1 MNAPQGHSDPLRA
14 KVRVESYAPQ
24 GHPDPLP
31 ITLLTGFLGSGKTTV
46 LNHLVRTLPRTA
58 ILMNEF
64 GAVAL
69 DHQLLQKMEGPMAL
83 LSGGCVC
90 CTISGS
96 LSPTLKNL
104 WMARQKGDIPAFE
117 RVVVETTGVAD
128 PVPVLDNL
136 LRDNWIRARYRLDG
150 VVTTVDAVFGMG
162 QLDEHFEAV
171 KQVAVADRLLLTKT
185 DLAPVD
191 AVAAL
196 RERLAT
202 LNPAADI
209 IAVTNGEIDPAAIQN
224 LGLWNAETRSLE
236 LARWLK
242 QTRYQPARA
251 GTLGGKPQA
260 ESHDARIQAF
270 SVVLDAPLDRYGLQ
284 SALNM
289 LTSFRA
295 ENLLRFKAIVNLQ
308 DEALPVVLHGVQHVL
323 YPQVQLDA
331 WPDDDRRSRFVFIVR
346 DLDPEFVARLLADF
360 TGAARGAIEP
370 VAQAQP

>member
-1 MNAPQGHSDPLRA
+1 MDAPQGI
-14 KVRVESYAPQ
+14 
-24 GHPDPLP
+24 PDPRRTVAREGLSIPIP

-64 GAVAL
+64 GDVAL

-117 RVVVETTGVAD
+117 RVIIETTGIAD
-128 PVPVLDNL
+128 PAPVLDNL
-136 LRDNWIRARYRLDG
+136 LHDNWVRARYRLDG
-150 VVTTVDAVFGMG
+150 VVTTVDALFGMG
-162 QLDEHFEAV
+162 QLDAHFEAI

-185 DLAPVD
+185 DLAPAD
-191 AVAAL
+191 TVAAL
-196 RERLAT
+196 RKRLTA

-209 IAVTNGEIDPAAIQN
+209 IPVTHGELDPALIQN

-236 LARWLK
+236 GGRWLK
-242 QTRYQPARA
+242 HQRYLPAGASQVGSASPMIGKTRSAQ
-251 GTLGGKPQA
+251 
-260 ESHDARIQAF
+260 HDSRIQAF
-270 SVVLDAPLDRYGLQ
+270 SVTLDAPLDRYGLH
-284 SALNM
+284 SALTM

-295 ENLLRFKAIVNLQ
+295 ENLLRFKAIVNIQ
-308 DEALPVVLHGVQHVL
+308 DEAQPVVLHGVQHVL
-323 YPQVQLDA
+323 YPEARLDA
-331 WPDDDRRSRFVFIVR
+331 WPDDDHRSRFVFIVR
-346 DLDPEFVARLLADF
+346 DLEPEFVAKLLSDF
-360 TGAARGAIEP
+360 TGAARSHAE
-370 VAQAQP
+370 VRA

>member
-1 MNAPQGHSDPLRA
+1 MAAP
-14 KVRVESYAPQ
+14 ES
-24 GHPDPLP
+24 P
-31 ITLLTGFLGSGKTTV
+31 IPVTLLTGFLGSGKTTV

-64 GAVAL
+64 GEVAL
-69 DHQLLQKMEGPMAL
+69 DHQLLQEMDGPMAL

-117 RVVVETTGVAD
+117 RVIIETTGIAD
-128 PVPVLDNL
+128 PAPVLDNL
-136 LRDNWIRARYRLDG
+136 LHDNWVRARYRLDG
-150 VVTTVDAVFGMG
+150 VVTTVDALFGMG

-185 DLAPVD
+185 DLAPAG
-191 AVAAL
+191 AVTAL
-196 RERLAT
+196 RDRLAT

-209 IAVTNGEIDPAAIQN
+209 VTVTHGELDPAAIQN

-236 LARWLK
+236 AMRWLK
-242 QTRYQPARA
+242 PHRYQPANASPLA
-251 GTLGGKPQA
+251 GKARPAL
-260 ESHDARIQAF
+260 HDTRIQAF
-270 SVVLDAPLDRYGLQ
+270 SVMIDTPLDRFGLQ
-284 SALNM
+284 SALGM

-308 DEALPVVLHGVQHVL
+308 DEPQPVVLHGVQHVL
-323 YPQVQLDA
+323 YPEVQLDA
-331 WPDDDRRSRFVFIVR
+331 WPDEDHRSRFVFIVR
-346 DLDPEFVARLLADF
+346 DLEPEFVAKLLADF
-360 TGAARGAIEP
+360 SGAAHRHAESAMP
-370 VAQAQP
+370 VSSS

>member
-1 MNAPQGHSDPLRA
+1 MDA
-14 KVRVESYAPQ
+14 
-24 GHPDPLP
+24 PLP

-64 GAVAL
+64 GEVAL
-69 DHQLLQKMEGPMAL
+69 DHQLLQKMDGPLAL

-96 LSPTLKNL
+96 LSPPLKNL

-117 RVVVETTGVAD
+117 RVLIETTGIAD
-128 PVPVLDNL
+128 PAPVLDNL
-136 LRDNWIRARYRLDG
+136 LHDNWVRARFRLDG
-150 VVTTVDAVFGMG
+150 VVTTVDALFGMG

-185 DLAPVD
+185 DLAP
-191 AVAAL
+191 AETVAAL

-209 IAVTNGEIDPAAIQN
+209 VTVTQGEIDPAAIQN
-224 LGLWNAETRSLE
+224 LGLWNAATRSLE
-236 LARWLK
+236 VARWLK
-242 QTRYQPARA
+242 PQRYQPARA
-251 GTLGGKPQA
+251 SALGGKPA
-260 ESHDARIQAF
+260 VALHDARIQAF
-270 SVVLDAPLDRYGLQ
+270 SVVFDAPLDRYGLQ
-284 SALNM
+284 SALSM

-308 DEALPVVLHGVQHVL
+308 GETQPVVLHGVQHVL
-323 YPQVQLDA
+323 YPEVTLDA
-331 WPDDDRRSRFVFIVR
+331 WPDADHRRRVVFIVR
-346 DLDPEFVARLLADF
+346 DLDPEFVAKLLADF
-360 TGAARGAIEP
+360 SGAAHSPAGAAP
-370 VAQAQP
+370 

>member
-1 MNAPQGHSDPLRA
+1 MDA
-14 KVRVESYAPQ
+14 
-24 GHPDPLP
+24 PLP

-117 RVVVETTGVAD
+117 RVIIETTGIAD
-128 PVPVLDNL
+128 PAPVLDNL
-136 LRDNWIRARYRLDG
+136 LHDNWVRARFRLDG

-185 DLAPVD
+185 DLASPET
-191 AVAAL
+191 VAAL
-196 RERLAT
+196 CERLDK
-202 LNPAADI
+202 LNPAADLI
-209 IAVTNGEIDPAAIQN
+209 TVTHGEVDPAAIQN
-224 LGLWNAETRSLE
+224 LGLWNAETQSLE
-236 LARWLK
+236 ATRWLK
-242 QTRYQPARA
+242 PQRYQPARA
-251 GTLGGKPQA
+251 GTLGGKPTLQGA
-260 ESHDARIQAF
+260 QPELHDARIQSF

-284 SALNM
+284 SALSM

-308 DEALPVVLHGVQHVL
+308 GEAQPVVLHGVQHVF
-323 YPQVQLDA
+323 YPEVKLEA
-331 WPDDDRRSRFVFIVR
+331 WPDDDHRSRFVFIVR
-346 DLDPEFVARLLADF
+346 DLEPAFVEKLLTDFSGVARMHPAP
-360 TGAARGAIEP
+360 E
-370 VAQAQP
+370 QS

>member
-1 MNAPQGHSDPLRA
+1 MDAPPGKS
-14 KVRVESYAPQ
+14 
-24 GHPDPLP
+24 DPLP

-69 DHQLLQKMEGPMAL
+69 DHQLLQKMDGPLAL

-117 RVVVETTGVAD
+117 RVIIETTGIAD
-128 PVPVLDNL
+128 PAPVLDNL
-136 LRDNWIRARYRLDG
+136 LHDNWVRARFRLDG
-150 VVTTVDAVFGMG
+150 VVTTVDALFGMG

-185 DLAPVD
+185 DLAP
-191 AVAAL
+191 AATVAAL
-196 RERLAT
+196 RERLAA

-209 IAVTNGEIDPAAIQN
+209 VSVTHGELDPALIQN

-236 LARWLK
+236 VARWLK
-242 QTRYQPARA
+242 PQRYQPASA
-251 GTLGGKPQA
+251 GKLGGRPGRA
-260 ESHDARIQAF
+260 SHDARIEAF
-270 SVVLDAPLDRYGLQ
+270 TVVLDAPLDRYGLQ
-284 SALNM
+284 SAIDM

-295 ENLLRFKAIVNLQ
+295 ENLLRFKAIVNLKDDPQ
-308 DEALPVVLHGVQHVL
+308 PVVLHGVQHVL
-323 YPQVQLDA
+323 YPEVRLDA

-360 TGAARGAIEP
+360 SGAATSHSEAAP
-370 VAQAQP
+370 

>member
-1 MNAPQGHSDPLRA
+1 VNSLADGS
-14 KVRVESYAPQ
+14 
-24 GHPDPLP
+24 LP

-117 RVVVETTGVAD
+117 RVIIETTGIAD
-128 PVPVLDNL
+128 PAPVLDNL
-136 LRDNWIRARYRLDG
+136 LHDNWIRARFRLDG
-150 VVTTVDAVFGMG
+150 VVTTVDALFGMG

-171 KQVAVADRLLLTKT
+171 KQVAVADKLLLTKT
-185 DLAPVD
+185 DLAPAD
-191 AVAAL
+191 TIAAL
-196 RERLAT
+196 RKRLAT

-209 IAVTNGEIDPAAIQN
+209 LPVTNGELDPAVIQN
-224 LGLWNAETRSLE
+224 LGLWNAETKSLE
-236 LARWLK
+236 VARWLK
-242 QTRYQPARA
+242 QQRYQPAGASTRA
-251 GTLGGKPQA
+251 PGGKLQPQ
-260 ESHDARIQAF
+260 SHDTRIQAF

-284 SALNM
+284 SALSM
-289 LTSFRA
+289 LTAFRA

-308 DEALPVVLHGVQHVL
+308 GEPQPVVLHGVQHVL
-323 YPQVQLDA
+323 YPEVRLDT
-331 WPDDDRRSRFVFIVR
+331 WPDDNHSSRFVFIVR
-346 DLDPEFVARLLADF
+346 DLEPEFVTRLLADF
-360 TGAARGAIEP
+360 TGAASVHIAP
-370 VAQAQP
+370 THQDQP

>member
-1 MNAPQGHSDPLRA
+1 MRGLSVDA
-14 KVRVESYAPQ
+14 
-24 GHPDPLP
+24 PLP
-31 ITLLTGFLGSGKTTV
+31 ITLLTGFLGAGKTTV
-46 LNHLVRTLPRTA
+46 LNHLVRSLPRTA

-64 GAVAL
+64 GDVAL

-117 RVVVETTGVAD
+117 RIVIETTGVAD

-136 LRDNWIRARYRLDG
+136 LHDHWVRARFRLDG
-150 VVTTVDAVFGMG
+150 VVTAVDAVFGMG
-162 QLDEHFEAV
+162 QLDAHFEAV

-185 DLAPVD
+185 DLASAG

-209 IAVTNGEIDPAAIQN
+209 VAVTRGELDPAMIQN
-224 LGLWNAETRSLE
+224 LGLWNAATQSLE
-236 LARWLK
+236 VARWLK
-242 QTRYQPARA
+242 QQRYQPASA
-251 GTLGGKPQA
+251 GPLGGKPRT
-260 ESHDARIQAF
+260 ELHDTRIRAF

-284 SALNM
+284 SALGM

-308 DEALPVVLHGVQHVL
+308 DDTLPIVLHGVQHVL
-323 YPQVQLDA
+323 YPEVRLDA

-346 DLDPEFVARLLADF
+346 DLEPEFVAKLLADF
-360 TGAARGAIEP
+360 SGAARSHAGAD
-370 VAQAQP
+370 A

>member
-1 MNAPQGHSDPLRA
+1 MVTSD
-14 KVRVESYAPQ
+14 S
-24 GHPDPLP
+24 PLP
-31 ITLLTGFLGSGKTTV
+31 VTLLTGFLGSGKTTV

-64 GAVAL
+64 GEVAL

-117 RVVVETTGVAD
+117 RVIIETTGIAD

-136 LRDNWIRARYRLDG
+136 LHDNWVRARFRLDG
-150 VVTTVDAVFGMG
+150 VVTTVDALFSMG
-162 QLDEHFEAV
+162 QLDEHAEAV

-185 DLAPVD
+185 DLAPAD
-191 AVAAL
+191 TVAAL
-196 RERLAT
+196 RERLVA

-209 IAVTNGEIDPAAIQN
+209 VTVTHGELDPAAIQN

-236 LARWLK
+236 VTRWLK
-242 QTRYQPARA
+242 PQRYQPTSA
-251 GTLGGKPQA
+251 GRLGGANPITGKRMTA
-260 ESHDARIQAF
+260 LHDARIQAF

-284 SALNM
+284 SALGM

-308 DEALPVVLHGVQHVL
+308 DEPQPAVLHGVQHVL
-323 YPQVQLDA
+323 YPEVKLDA
-331 WPDDDRRSRFVFIVR
+331 WPDDDHRSRFVFIVR
-346 DLDPEFVARLLADF
+346 DLEPEFVAKLLADF
-360 TGAARGAIEP
+360 SGAASRHAEER
-370 VAQAQP
+370 A

>member
-1 MNAPQGHSDPLRA
+1 MDA
-14 KVRVESYAPQ
+14 
-24 GHPDPLP
+24 PLP

-64 GAVAL
+64 GEVAL
-69 DHQLLQKMEGPMAL
+69 DHQLLQKMDGPLAL

-117 RVVVETTGVAD
+117 RVIIETTGIAD
-128 PVPVLDNL
+128 PAPVLDNL
-136 LRDNWIRARYRLDG
+136 LHDNWVRARFRLDG
-150 VVTTVDAVFGMG
+150 VVTTVDALFGMG
-162 QLDEHFEAV
+162 QLDQHFEAV

-185 DLAPVD
+185 DLAPAD
-191 AVAAL
+191 GVAAL

-209 IAVTNGEIDPAAIQN
+209 LTVTHGELDPSAIQN
-224 LGLWNAETRSLE
+224 LGLWNAATQSLDVT
-236 LARWLK
+236 RWLK
-242 QTRYQPARA
+242 PQRYQPARA
-251 GTLGGKPQA
+251 GTLGGKPA
-260 ESHDARIQAF
+260 VALHDARIQAF
-270 SVVLDAPLDRYGLQ
+270 SVMLDAPLDRHGLQ
-284 SALNM
+284 SALSM

-308 DEALPVVLHGVQHVL
+308 DEAQPVVLHGVQHVL
-323 YPQVQLDA
+323 YPEVRLDA
-331 WPDDDRRSRFVFIVR
+331 WPDDDHRSRFVFIVR
-346 DLDPEFVARLLADF
+346 DLDPEFVAKLLTDF
-360 TGAARGAIEP
+360 SGAARSHDGA
-370 VAQAQP
+370 VS

>member
-1 MNAPQGHSDPLRA
+1 MSVPKDSDPLRA
-14 KVRVESYAPQ
+14 EAPVTSNA
-24 GHPDPLP
+24 PLP
-31 ITLLTGFLGSGKTTV
+31 VTLLTGFLGSGKTTV
-46 LNHLVRTLPRTA
+46 LNHLVRSLPRTA
-58 ILMNEF
+58 ILINEF

-117 RVVVETTGVAD
+117 RVIIETTGIAD
-128 PVPVLDNL
+128 PAPVLDNL
-136 LRDNWIRARYRLDG
+136 LHDNWVRARYRIDG

-171 KQVAVADRLLLTKT
+171 KQVAVADLLLLTKT
-185 DLAPVD
+185 DLTAADTVM
-191 AVAAL
+191 AL

-209 IAVTNGEIDPAAIQN
+209 VAVTNGKLDPVRIQN
-224 LGLWNAETRSLE
+224 LGLWNAKTQSLE
-236 LARWLK
+236 GARWLK
-242 QTRYQPARA
+242 HHRYQPART
-251 GTLGGKPQA
+251 GLPGGKPRTP
-260 ESHDARIQAF
+260 SHDARIQAF
-270 SVVLDAPLDRYGLQ
+270 SVVLDTPLDRYGLF
-284 SALNM
+284 SALTM

-308 DEALPVVLHGVQHVL
+308 DENQPVVLHGVQHVL
-323 YPQVQLDA
+323 YPEARLDA
-331 WPDDDRRSRFVFIVR
+331 WPDDDHRSRFVFIVR
-346 DLDPEFVARLLADF
+346 DLEPEFIAKLLADF
-360 TGAARGAIEP
+360 SGAAGSHAEVRT
-370 VAQAQP
+370 

>member
-1 MNAPQGHSDPLRA
+1 MDA
-14 KVRVESYAPQ
+14 
-24 GHPDPLP
+24 PLP

-64 GAVAL
+64 GEVAL

-117 RVVVETTGVAD
+117 RVIIETTGIAD
-128 PVPVLDNL
+128 PAPVLDNL
-136 LRDNWIRARYRLDG
+136 LHDNWVRARFRLDG
-150 VVTTVDAVFGMG
+150 VVTTVDALFGMG

-185 DLAPVD
+185 DLASAE

-196 RERLAT
+196 RERLAA

-209 IAVTNGEIDPAAIQN
+209 VTVMHGEVDPATIRN
-224 LGLWNAETRSLE
+224 LGLWNAETRAPE
-236 LARWLK
+236 VARWLK
-242 QTRYQPARA
+242 PQRYQPAGAPSR
-251 GTLGGKPQA
+251 LGGKPQIA
-260 ESHDARIQAF
+260 QHDTRIRAF

-284 SALNM
+284 SALSM

-295 ENLLRFKAIVNLQ
+295 ENLLRFKALVNLAGE
-308 DEALPVVLHGVQHVL
+308 DKPVVLHGVQHVL
-323 YPQVQLDA
+323 YPEVTLDA
-331 WPDDDRRSRFVFIVR
+331 WPDDDHRSRFVFIVR
-346 DLDPEFVARLLADF
+346 DLEPEFVSKLLVDF
-360 TGAARGAIEP
+360 SGAAQSHAGAAP
-370 VAQAQP
+370 

>member
-1 MNAPQGHSDPLRA
+1 MHDSPI
-14 KVRVESYAPQ
+14 
-24 GHPDPLP
+24 P

-64 GAVAL
+64 GEVAL

-117 RVVVETTGVAD
+117 RVIIETTGIAD

-136 LRDNWIRARYRLDG
+136 LHDNWVRARFRLDG
-150 VVTTVDAVFGMG
+150 VVTTVDALFGMG
-162 QLDEHFEAV
+162 QLDEQAEAV

-185 DLAPVD
+185 DLVPAGT
-191 AVAAL
+191 VAAL
-196 RERLAT
+196 RERLVA

-209 IAVTNGEIDPAAIQN
+209 VTVTHGELDPAAIQN
-224 LGLWNAETRSLE
+224 LGLWNAETQSME
-236 LARWLK
+236 VARWLK
-242 QTRYQPARA
+242 PQRYQPASA
-251 GTLGGKPQA
+251 GKLGGANPITGKRMTA
-260 ESHDARIQAF
+260 LHDVRIQAF
-270 SVVLDAPLDRYGLQ
+270 SVVIDTPLDRYGLQ
-284 SALNM
+284 SALGM

-308 DEALPVVLHGVQHVL
+308 DEPQPAVLHGVQHVL
-323 YPQVQLDA
+323 YPEVKLDA
-331 WPDDDRRSRFVFIVR
+331 WPDDDHRSRFVFIVR
-346 DLDPEFVARLLADF
+346 DLEPEFVAKLLADF
-360 TGAARGAIEP
+360 SGAASSHAEARP
-370 VAQAQP
+370 